1 MTPIGRH
8 TTADYYGCQRD
19 TLNDLEHLQQCVAAA
34 VTAGELHLMSL
45 QSHRYDPEGVAIMA
59 LLRDG
64 HLSIHTYP
72 EIGFIAVDLL
82 CCDPHGTPEKTLGA
96 LKKSLLPE
104 KTKTTTIKR
113 GDFGSERDMKPRTK
127 THAGTIRRVKDTG
140 SKMLKFL
147 SRKT

>member
-19 TLNDLEHLQQCVAAA
+19 TLNDLEELQLCVAAA
-34 VTAGELHLMSL
+34 VTAGKLELMSL
-45 QSHRYDPEGVAIMA
+45 QSHRYDPEGIAVIA

-64 HLSIHTYP
+64 HLGVHTYP
-72 EIGFIAVDLL
+72 ELGFVAIDLL
-82 CCDPHGTPEKTLGA
+82 SCDPLGFPEKTMGS
-96 LKKSLLPE
+96 LKKALLPE

-147 SRKT
+147 SRKP